1 MPVTPA
7 AFWEVPGAAGLR
19 WPTSPPGASGT
30 RSGLAGSG
38 VNFPRRAAALRV
50 WVRKPRDSLP
60 QSFGDKVPQ
69 VAPAENS
76 AHTPASSGG
85 RRYRGAPRRSGKL
98 DVAVR
103 PVPGAR
109 GGFWNPTLAM
119 GPSSR
124 LDRSL
129 RPLAARP
136 FFRPGVEHRSRG
148 RSACLR
154 LWPGP
159 FPSPLV
165 LLGERLC
172 RHLWLPQA
180 FPGTRPRPPH
190 HTSHPPHRPGW
201 SNGSFMNK

>member
-1 MPVTPA
+1 MTSAARGGDVLVTPA
-7 AFWEVPGAAGLR
+7 AFREVPGAAGLR

-30 RSGLAGSG
+30 RRGLAGSG
-38 VNFPRRAAALRV
+38 VSFPRRAAALRV

-60 QSFGDKVPQ
+60 QSFGDKLPQ

-85 RRYRGAPRRSGKL
+85 RRYRGAPRRSGKP
-98 DVAVR
+98 DVGVR

-136 FFRPGVEHRSRG
+136 FRVSSG
-148 RSACLR
+148 REWSTGHGAGQR
-154 LWPGP
+154 ARVSGP
-159 FPSPLV
+159 VRF
-165 LLGERLC
+165 LL
-172 RHLWLPQA
+172 P
-180 FPGTRPRPPH
+180 
-190 HTSHPPHRPGW
+190 
-201 SNGSFMNK
+201 